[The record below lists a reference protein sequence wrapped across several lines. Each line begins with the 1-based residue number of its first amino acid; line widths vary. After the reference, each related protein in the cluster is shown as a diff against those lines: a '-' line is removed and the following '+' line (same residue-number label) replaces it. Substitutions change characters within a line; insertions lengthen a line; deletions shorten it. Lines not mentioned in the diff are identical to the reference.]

1 MKESSKKF
9 AADTAKDI
17 IISVVIVAVIFLSLY
32 AYTQNWP
39 PLVVIESESMQHGSI
54 SHIGTADT
62 GDIVLV
68 KKVYSEDD
76 VVTYVEGRMK
86 NYHTY
91 GDYGNVIIYNY
102 NGQSIIHRAIMYLK
116 WEGDHWGIRGWD
128 YKSYTL
134 KLNISNVVV
143 WTKNG
148 SKFMNITIQA
158 LEVGKDLN
166 IRLSGVSLSYNT
178 PYNCN
183 AEDIKENM
191 NLVKISLSGGYKKV
205 VSGSEIIIRN
215 LKESYVYDRGINL
228 KINFFD
234 YNTKTKNGVPISSL
248 LSTKVT
254 TELTYPS
261 WLEVT
266 RNEIIIKDVGYA
278 HKSIIIHTDPKDL
291 DPEKVGYEGFITMGD
306 HNLAKYGS
314 YAYDQNS
321 VDFVPICPKLVNYN
335 MIEGVAV
342 GEIPWFGA
350 IKLYV
355 TGTNTNEIPENTKVN
370 LAVSIIGII
379 ALTFIAD
386 YLIEHRKSI
395 LERFRKRENSEEAND
410 DFKEEKKPPLEDLEK

>member
-102 NGQSIIHRAIMYLK
+102 NGQSIIHRAIVYLK
-116 WEGDHWGIRGWD
+116 WSGSRWVIRGFE
-128 YKSYTL
+128 
-134 KLNISNVVV
+134 
-143 WTKNG
+143 NG
-148 SKFMNITIQA
+148 N
-158 LEVGKDLN
+158 
-166 IRLSGVSLSYNT
+166 
-178 PYNCN
+178 
-183 AEDIKENM
+183 
-191 NLVKISLSGGYKKV
+191 
-205 VSGSEIIIRN
+205 
-215 LKESYVYDRGINL
+215 
-228 KINFFD
+228 
-234 YNTKTKNGVPISSL
+234 
-248 LSTKVT
+248 
-254 TELTYPS
+254 YPS